1 MPGAAPPPLKTRDLA
16 APALARALTAPEFAR
31 LAEVP
36 PEAQWFANLDSAQT
50 RRAYQGD
57 LRAFMAFTGIVQP
70 EEFRAVT
77 RAHILAW
84 RAELEKQNLAGAS
97 IRRKLAALA
106 SLYDYLCES
115 NAVTHNP
122 VRGVK
127 RPKAETSEGKTP
139 ALGDAQARALLG
151 APPSDT
157 LKGKR
162 DRAILSVLLYH
173 ALRREE
179 LTKLLVKD
187 FAQERRGVPHLRV
200 QGKGG
205 KLRYL
210 PAHPHSL
217 RLVAEYL
224 AASGHGQEADSPLFR
239 RTRAPRAGALAS
251 ALTPGS
257 VYADVVVRYMAQ
269 VGIAG
274 ENMGPHALRAT
285 AATNAL
291 EHQADI
297 AKVQEWLG
305 HASIST
311 TRVYDRRG
319 SRPEDSPTFK
329 VAY

>member
-1 MPGAAPPPLKTRDLA
+1 MTTEIQPVVLN
-16 APALARALTAPEFAR
+16 RALTAPEFSR
-31 LAEVP
+31 LAVVP
-36 PEAQWFANLDSAQT
+36 PEAQWFANLDSVQT
-50 RRAYQGD
+50 RRAYQND
-57 LRAFMAFTGIVQP
+57 LRAFMAFTGIREP
-70 EEFRAVT
+70 EEFRAIT
-77 RAHILAW
+77 RGHILAW
-84 RAELEKQNLAGAS
+84 RAALEKQSLAGAT

-106 SLYDYLCES
+106 SLYDYLCEA

-127 RPKAETSEGKTP
+127 RPKLETSEGKTP
-139 ALGDAQARALLG
+139 ALGDAQARALLE
-151 APPSDT
+151 APPAGT

-187 FAQERRGVPHLRV
+187 FAQDRRGVPHLRV

-224 AASGHGQEADSPLFR
+224 TAAGHGQEMDAPLFR
-239 RTRAPRAGALAS
+239 RIRSPRVGALAS
-251 ALTPGS
+251 ALTPGA
-257 VYADVVVRYMAQ
+257 VYSEVVVHYMKR
-269 VGIAG
+269 VGISG

-285 AATNAL
+285 AATSAL

-319 SRPEDSPTFK
+319 FRPEDSPTFK
-329 VAY
+329 VAYS

>member
-1 MPGAAPPPLKTRDLA
+1 
-16 APALARALTAPEFAR
+16 LTAPEFAR
-31 LAEVP
+31 LADVP

-84 RAELEKQNLAGAS
+84 RAELEKQMLAAAT

-106 SLYDYLCES
+106 SLYDYLCEC

-139 ALGDAQARALLG
+139 ALGDAQARRLLD

-157 LKGKR
+157 LKGRR

-173 ALRREE
+173 GLRREE

-187 FAQERRGVPHLRV
+187 FNQERRGVPHLRV

-224 AASGHGQEADSPLFR
+224 AASGHGQEADGPLFR
-239 RTRAPRAGALAS
+239 RTRAPRAGACCGAD
-251 ALTPGS
+251 ALCRVLRGRGALYET
-257 VYADVVVRYMAQ
+257 
-269 VGIAG
+269 AG
-274 ENMGPHALRAT
+274 HHRREHGAARAARHGGHLRAG
-285 AATNAL
+285 APGRHCQGPGVAGAR
-291 EHQADI
+291 EHQHHPARLPAGGFADLQGGVLI
-297 AKVQEWLG
+297 LYVDE
-305 HASIST
+305 I
-311 TRVYDRRG
+311 
-319 SRPEDSPTFK
+319 RPNCLLS
-329 VAY
+329 